1 MTSRSL
7 VVVGSG
13 RAGSSFAGALA
24 NRGWSVATLG
34 RSDALVGIAATAD
47 LVLLCVPDRSVSE
60 VAASIEPGR
69 AVVAHCAGSL
79 GLDAIS
85 AGHGRRAAIHPLM
98 SLPGGER
105 GAELLLG
112 AWFAVAGDAMAI
124 EVVEALSGRWFL
136 VDDRDRGAYHAAA
149 AIASNH
155 LVAILGQVERIAAPI
170 GVPLEA
176 YLDLAAA
183 SVENVRALGPS
194 AALTGP
200 AARGDWETIAGHR
213 RALGPDELEGYGAGV
228 DLARRLADQR
238 ESGG

>member
-1 MTSRSL
+1 MRSL
-7 VVVGSG
+7 VVVGPG

-24 NRGWSVATLG
+24 TFGWSVTTVG
-34 RSDALVGIAATAD
+34 RSDVLVDVAADAD

-79 GLDAIS
+79 GVDAI
-85 AGHGRRAAIHPLM
+85 AAHHDRRAAIHPLM

-105 GAELLLG
+105 GAELLRG
-112 AWFAVAGDAMAI
+112 AWFAVAGDAIAV
-124 EVVEALSGRWFL
+124 EVAEALHGRWFR
-136 VDDRDRGAYHAAA
+136 VTDDDRGAYHAAA

-155 LVAILGQVERIAAPI
+155 LVAILGQVERIATQI
-170 GVPLEA
+170 GVPLDA

-194 AALTGP
+194 VALTGP
-200 AARGDWETIAGHR
+200 AARGDWETIAAHR
-213 RALGPDELEGYGAGV
+213 RSLDPDELEGYDAGV
-228 DLARRLADQR
+228 ELARRLADQR
-238 ESGG
+238 ESGS